1 VGLNTVDLF
10 IDSSDFFTIDVADFI
25 GNMAPTSLVDPFV
38 RTMRNLVGKIDVP
51 GMGTPLE
58 FREDDIRAAAQR
70 YLIAVREAGRIYRH
84 IASAKGSDNFI
95 TEVSMDETVTS
106 QSPKE
111 LFFIL
116 AAIAAEGIPIQTIA
130 PKFSGKFLKGVD
142 YVGPIGQ
149 FAKEFEEDLLVLAF
163 AVKQFSLPKN
173 LKLSVHSGSDKFSL
187 YPSIHGII
195 RKHNAGL
202 HLKTAGTTWLE
213 ELIGLAMTGGKEY
226 AASQAVYCAA
236 YKRIDELCKPYESVI
251 DIDQRCLPHPDV
263 VNKWNNEEFVA
274 TLRHDGKNPR
284 YNKHFRRLMHIAYRL
299 AAEMDEYFR
308 QLLTSS
314 SKHISKNVTE
324 NLYVRHIK
332 PLFLGL

>member
-1 VGLNTVDLF
+1 MGLNTVDLF

-163 AVKQFSLPKN
+163 AVKQFSLPK
-173 LKLSVHSGSDKFSL
+173 KSQ
-187 YPSIHGII
+187 
-195 RKHNAGL
+195 
-202 HLKTAGTTWLE
+202 LE
-213 ELIGLAMTGGKEY
+213 
-226 AASQAVYCAA
+226 CA
-236 YKRIDELCKPYESVI
+236 
-251 DIDQRCLPHPDV
+251 
-263 VNKWNNEEFVA
+263 
-274 TLRHDGKNPR
+274 PR
-284 YNKHFRRLMHIAYRL
+284 
-299 AAEMDEYFR
+299 
-308 QLLTSS
+308 
-314 SKHISKNVTE
+314 
-324 NLYVRHIK
+324 
-332 PLFLGL
+332 